1 MHILTV
7 VGARPQF
14 IKAAPVSEALRTAG
28 LRETI
33 VHTGQHY
40 DAEMSQIFFDELG
53 IPEPAVNLG
62 VGSASHAVQTAAM
75 LTGLE
80 TILSTDRPD
89 VVLVYGDTNSTI
101 AAALAASKL
110 SIPVAHVEAGLR
122 SHNRK
127 MPEEINRIVT
137 DRLSDLL
144 FCPTDTAVTQ
154 LDREGMTNGVYLTG
168 DVMLDATRLFA
179 DRASEL
185 RPLESILAPLAGRT
199 SSARQTPARQ
209 TPDRFA
215 LATVHRAENTDDPA
229 RLRSIMRALG
239 RLGLPVILPLHP
251 RTRSRLGGIDIPPD
265 VRLVEPV
272 TYISM
277 LSLIRSAE
285 RVLTDSGGLQKEAV
299 WLGTPCITLRDETE
313 WTETLE
319 GNWNQ
324 LAGADEGRILEAW
337 RRLPRAA
344 PPIFGRVDDRNA
356 SEIIAEL
363 LASRNN

>member
-14 IKAAPVSEALRTAG
+14 IKAAPVSEALRRAG
-28 LRETI
+28 LRETL

-80 TILSTDRPD
+80 SILSSDRPD

-101 AAALAASKL
+101 AAALAAAKMSV
-110 SIPVAHVEAGLR
+110 PVAHVEAGLR
-122 SHNRK
+122 SFNRR
-127 MPEEINRIVT
+127 MPEETNRIVT

-144 FCPTDTAVTQ
+144 FCPTDTAVAE
-154 LDREGMTNGVYLTG
+154 LKREGMTEGVHLTG
-168 DVMLDATRLFA
+168 DVMLDATLLFA
-179 DRASEL
+179 DRARKVRRVPE
-185 RPLESILAPLAGRT
+185 
-199 SSARQTPARQ
+199 QQ
-209 TPDRFA
+209 VPDRFA

-229 RLRSIMRALG
+229 RLQSIMRAFG
-239 RLGLPVILPLHP
+239 RLGLPVVLPLHP
-251 RTRSRLGGIDIPPD
+251 RTRSRLDGIDVPPE
-265 VRLVEPV
+265 VRLVAPV

-277 LSLIRSAE
+277 LSLILSAE
-285 RVLTDSGGLQKEAV
+285 RILTDSGGLQKEAV
-299 WLGTPCITLRDETE
+299 WLETPCITLREETE

-324 LAGADEGRILEAW
+324 LAGADEDRILKAW
-337 RRLPRAA
+337 NRRLPDTD
-344 PPIFGRVDDRNA
+344 PPIFGRVNDRDA
-356 SEIIAEL
+356 SEIIAEIL
-363 LASRNN
+363 TSRIN